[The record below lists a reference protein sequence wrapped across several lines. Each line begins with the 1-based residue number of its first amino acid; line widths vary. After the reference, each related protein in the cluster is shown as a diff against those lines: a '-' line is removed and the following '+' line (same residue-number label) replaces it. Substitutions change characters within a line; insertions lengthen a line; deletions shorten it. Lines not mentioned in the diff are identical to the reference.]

1 MYLTALHP
9 RPPYNF
15 PLFLEFLSHFP
26 HPSTEIV
33 HENAYWRVFA
43 DGAGMALVRVTAAGD
58 MDAPELHTEIVD
70 QRGTIDHNTLTD
82 RLALVLALTEDRAP
96 FFERAQRDTVL
107 WDVVGPLAGLPMHR
121 SETVFEALAQA
132 IIEQQIAWRAARRAQ
147 QWLAEWADR
156 CIEYDGR
163 SYYAFPDAAQIAAA
177 SIEDLIPLKITFKR
191 IALLIDIARSVSDG
205 TLELEALRD
214 ASPDDAYSALLRIKG
229 IGPWTALVTV
239 GRAFGHYDTVTEGDV
254 ALQAAANW
262 FFRGLEVRM
271 LPEDMLALYTR
282 FGEDA
287 GLAANFTLCRWVMD
301 RY

>member
-1 MYLTALHP
+1 MHLTTLHP

-43 DGAGMALVRVTAAGD
+43 DGMGTALVRVTASGSVNT
-58 MDAPELHTEIVD
+58 PELHAEIID
-70 QRGTIDHNTLTD
+70 QRGTIDHSALAD
-82 RLALVLALTEDRAP
+82 RLAHVLALTENSAP
-96 FFERAQRDTVL
+96 FFERAQRDAVL
-107 WDVVGPLAGLPMHR
+107 WEIVGPLAGLPMHR
-121 SETVFEALAQA
+121 TETVFEALAQA

-163 SYYAFPDAAQIAAA
+163 SYFAFPDAAQIAAA
-177 SIEDLIPLKITFKR
+177 SIEDLTPLKITFRR
-191 IALLIDIARSVSDG
+191 IALLVDIARSVCDG
-205 TLELEALRD
+205 ALDLEALRD
-214 ASPDDAYSALLRIKG
+214 ASPGDAYSALLRIKG

-239 GRAFGHYDTVTEGDV
+239 GRAFGHYDAVTEGDV

-262 FFRGLEVRM
+262 YFRGLEGRM
-271 LPEDMLALYTR
+271 LPGDMLALYAR
-282 FGEDA
+282 FGDDA
-287 GLAANFTLCRWVMD
+287 GLAANYTLCRWVMD